1 MTSFFFVPECLVF
14 KGRAATT
21 FVLMNMMFAG
31 VSGLLSVLASDL
43 NRVKLRLEPSKHRE
57 MVDWS

>member
-21 FVLMNMMFAG
+21 FILLNMMFADVG
-31 VSGLLSVLASDL
+31 GLLSVLASDL
-43 NRVKLRLEPSKHRE
+43 SRVKLRLKPSKRRE
-57 MVDWS
+57 VVDWS